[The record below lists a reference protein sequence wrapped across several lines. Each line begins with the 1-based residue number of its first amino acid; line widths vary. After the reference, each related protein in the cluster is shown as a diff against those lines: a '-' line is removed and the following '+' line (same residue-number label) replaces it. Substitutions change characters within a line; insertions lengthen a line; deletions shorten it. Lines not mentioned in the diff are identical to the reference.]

1 MFLINISVKLPSQY
15 YKKYFARQLIY
26 SKFTSKAL
34 AIDTITSNED
44 YIKKVVDI
52 SSVSAYLIDN
62 KGHHQ

>member
-26 SKFTSKAL
+26 SKFNPKDL
-34 AIDTITSNED
+34 AIYTIASNEE

-52 SSVSAYLIDN
+52 STINAYLIDN